1 MRAADRSARL
11 VLAAATSALLSACGP
26 VGPNYVR
33 PPLPTPQQ
41 YRFAESVAQG
51 ESLADAPWWQ
61 IFQDPTLQE
70 LIREAIAHNLDLRSA
85 VARVE
90 QARAQVGIVKSQF
103 YPHVDGAATYGIQQ
117 NGSFDDEDFQ
127 HGGIYGFQLSW
138 ELDLF
143 GRIRREKEAAY
154 ARLLASEQGRRGVLV
169 TLVGDVASN
178 YFQLREL
185 DLELQ
190 ISHQTLSSNDQL
202 VAFFRNRL
210 EGGVSNRLEVDR
222 AVALRAQTGA
232 AIPDIERQVAVVE
245 NALSLLVGRTPGP
258 IARAPIGSE
267 SPLPPAIPPGLPA
280 SLLQRRPDVV
290 GAEQLLVAAN
300 ADVGAAKALFFPTV
314 DLTGFLGLVS
324 GDLATIIAN
333 GGGLGR
339 LSGSLLQ
346 PVFEG
351 GRLSNNLR
359 AKRAMYDEALAQY
372 QKAALNG
379 YREVANALIAI
390 QKSAAAR
397 DQRQV
402 GVTALQDATELARD
416 RYDSGLASYFEILE
430 ADQQLFE
437 RQILLAQTQGT
448 EFQARADLY
457 RALGGGWQQ

>member
-1 MRAADRSARL
+1 MQIANRSAQL
-11 VLAAATSALLSACGP
+11 VLALATTTALSACT
-26 VGPNYVR
+26 VGPKYAR
-33 PPLPTPQQ
+33 PQVPTPPV
-41 YRFAESVAQG
+41 YRYAEGVALS

-61 IFQDPTLQE
+61 VFQDPTLQE
-70 LIREAIAHNLDLRSA
+70 LIREAISHNLDLRAA

-117 NGSFDDEDFQ
+117 NGSFDDENFQ

-154 ARLLASEQGRRGVLV
+154 ARMLASEQGRRGVLV

-185 DLELQ
+185 DLQRQ
-190 ISHQTLSSNDQL
+190 ISLQTLNVNDQT
-202 VAFFRNRL
+202 VTFFQNRL
-210 EGGVSNRLEVDR
+210 QGGVGNRLEVDR
-222 AVALRAQTGA
+222 SIALRAQTGA
-232 AIPDIERQVAVVE
+232 AIPDIERQIAIVE
-245 NALSLLVGRTPGP
+245 NAISLLLGRTPGP
-258 IARAPIGSE
+258 IARAPIGAFVE
-267 SPLPPAIPPGLPA
+267 APPAIPPGLPA
-280 SLLQRRPDVV
+280 SLLTRRPDVMQ
-290 GAEQLLVAAN
+290 AEELLVAAN
-300 ADVGAAKALFFPTV
+300 ADVGAAKALFFPAV

-324 GDLATIIAN
+324 GDLATILAN

-339 LSGSLLQ
+339 LSGSVLQ
-346 PVFEG
+346 PIFNG
-351 GRLSNNLR
+351 GRLKNNLR
-359 AKRAMYDEALAQY
+359 QMRARYDEAVAEY
-372 QKAALNG
+372 QKSALNG

-390 QKSAAAR
+390 QKLAEAR
-397 DQRQV
+397 VQQQT
-402 GVTALQDATELARD
+402 GVTALQDAADLARA
-416 RYDSGLASYFEILE
+416 RYDSGLATYFEILE

-437 RQILLAQTQGT
+437 RQILLAQTQGS